1 MEIFNYDTNSNYED
15 NYRVWFQMN
24 SKEREN
30 YGQKPYDRE
39 KAEEVFY
46 TMFGHHAPRF
56 PFPSLKKYKPRKV

>member
-1 MEIFNYDTNSNYED
+1 
-15 NYRVWFQMN
+15 MN